1 MENPPSTVPIDIL
14 LTSDRP
20 DIVFISKD
28 KEITIIEL
36 TVPFNSPDCI
46 NAAHEYKVSKYQL
59 LLSDLEAKSYTSRL
73 VVVEIGALGHY
84 LSRTC
89 KSLNRA
95 FPSIPRAGIRN
106 LVDEVGKTA
115 ITASQRIFMARSEE
129 IWAPHNHSHDLDL
142 YLFICIYIYMYIYF
156 SFEL

>member
-1 MENPPSTVPIDIL
+1 M
-14 LTSDRP
+14 
-20 DIVFISKD
+20 
-28 KEITIIEL
+28 
-36 TVPFNSPDCI
+36 PDCI

-95 FPSIPRAGIRN
+95 FPSIPKAAIRN
-106 LVDEVGKTA
+106 LLDEVGKTA

-129 IWAPHNHSHDLDL
+129 IRGSPQPLPWFRLSVYL
-142 YLFICIYIYMYIYF
+142 YIFFVFPLSYNLPLPSPCMLSANWNLVALGCSVTVFFVHFVQY
-156 SFEL
+156 E